1 MLISLIKMWGELDK
15 LKTNMKGPQLVWVP
29 KTTFT
34 ID

>member
-1 MLISLIKMWGELDK
+1 MLISLIKMGELDK